1 MDEKLMS
8 DMPEPDLPPLPPTD
22 NPAPEPGPDIPPL
35 DPLDLPEGEPPAI
48 PTDVPFIQ
56 PPGTQ

>member
-1 MDEKLMS
+1 MS
-8 DMPEPDLPPLPPTD
+8 DMPEPDIPPLPPAD
-22 NPAPEPGPDIPPL
+22 NPASEPGPDIPPL
-35 DPLDLPEGEPPAI
+35 DPLDLPEGEPPAL